1 MRGRVALVL
10 VLLAA
15 GLVVLAMGASAGAP
29 PEGREV
35 GNEPDEV
42 ELAEE
47 ISAVVWDRSPRRY
60 ESELEVSEEASRLL
74 EERRDR
80 GDCVVV
86 RSGFL
91 DLTGRV
97 WGCVLQGGD
106 WAEILI
112 VSESAAEG
120 GCDVVISR
128 MSAEELGSLQELC

>member
-47 ISAVVWDRSPRRY
+47 ISAVVWDRSLERY

-74 EERRDR
+74 EERHDR

-91 DLTGRV
+91 LTGRV

>member
-42 ELAEE
+42 GLAEE
-47 ISAVVWDRSPRRY
+47 ISAVVWDRSPERY

-106 WAEILI
+106 WVEILI
-112 VSESAAEG
+112 VSGSAAGG

>member
-35 GNEPDEV
+35 GNEPDEF

-47 ISAVVWDRSPRRY
+47 ISAVVWDRSPERY

-80 GDCVVV
+80 GDCGVV

-112 VSESAAEG
+112 VSESAAGG